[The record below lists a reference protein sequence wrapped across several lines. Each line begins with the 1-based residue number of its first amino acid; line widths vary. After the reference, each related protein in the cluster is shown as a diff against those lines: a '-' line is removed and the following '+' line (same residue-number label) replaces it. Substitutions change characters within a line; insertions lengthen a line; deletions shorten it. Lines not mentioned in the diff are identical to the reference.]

1 MRNLTSTGAYGKEM
15 KNSNVYVVYMYQ
27 RWTENI
33 SDRREVGINLLTTNQ
48 VLDFLLRTWSLTVR
62 FSSSKILTCFFLKKI
77 IHFTILL
84 FNKKWLH
91 PHNGNF

>member
-1 MRNLTSTGAYGKEM
+1 MRNLTSIGAYGKEM

-48 VLDFLLRTWSLTVR
+48 VLDFFAQDMVFDCALL
-62 FSSSKILTCFFLKKI
+62 
-77 IHFTILL
+77 
-84 FNKKWLH
+84 
-91 PHNGNF
+91 